1 MKVILKEDVQ
11 GLGKAGQIIN
21 VKDGYARNY
30 LLPKGLAL
38 IADEK
43 NLKALE
49 LQKKKFE
56 QEAKKKRQDAE
67 SIAERLSQLQLT
79 IKAKAGEDQKLFGSI
94 TAKDIAEALNKE
106 GFSIDKKQI
115 ILQEPIKRAGEYT
128 AQVKLHSNIVA
139 KVNINVLPENA

>member
-11 GLGKAGQIIN
+11 GVGKAGQIIN

-43 NLKALE
+43 NLKVLE
-49 LQKKKFE
+49 YQKKKFE
-56 QEAKKKRQDAE
+56 EQAKKKRQDAE
-67 SIAERLSQLQLT
+67 SIAERLGALELI

-94 TAKDIAEALNKE
+94 TAKDIAEALQKE

-115 ILQEPIKRAGEYT
+115 SISEPIKRVGEHEVE
-128 AQVKLHSNIVA
+128 VKLLSNISA
-139 KVNINVLPENA
+139 KLKINVVAE